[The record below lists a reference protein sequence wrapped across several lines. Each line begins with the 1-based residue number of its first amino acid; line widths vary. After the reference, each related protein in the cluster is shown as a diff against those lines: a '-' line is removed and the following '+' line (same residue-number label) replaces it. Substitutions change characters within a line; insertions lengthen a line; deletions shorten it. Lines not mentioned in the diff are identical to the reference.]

1 MDQTIP
7 AEGRALLDTLASGE
21 AKDYNV
27 ANGGGTFSSYADHPF
42 AGGHRAAGRYQFL
55 PSTWK
60 GIQKE
65 TGLGDFSPANQD
77 KGAWYLAQRDYK
89 AHTGRDL
96 QADLKS
102 GDPATI
108 ANIGRALHPTW
119 VSLND
124 SFSGKYRR
132 FLGRDAAPSSVPSS
146 APGTTV
152 GDAAYMAAEQRRAA
166 GSSQPGDADLMA
178 RYRQQQA
185 TPTHAATSLAHPQSH
200 PVRVELTDT
209 SAQKIHRYGHEQF
222 DRRIFGAVAARS
234 SAKMDRMF
242 NPSPLM
248 PNGIGPSSFNAI
260 TNHNTP
266 TVHQQ
271 IAINGVQDPYSISDH
286 LKVHATR
293 GVQDGIRTIQG
304 PSG

>member
-1 MDQTIP
+1 M
-7 AEGRALLDTLASGE
+7 LDTLASGE
-21 AKDYNV
+21 AKDYNI

-108 ANIGRALHPTW
+108 ANIGRELHSTW
-119 VSLND
+119 VSLNG
-124 SFSGKYRR
+124 SFSGKYQR
-132 FLGRDAAPSSVPSS
+132 FLGRDSAPAAAPSAVSSAQAPSS
-146 APGTTV
+146 QI
-152 GDAAYMAAEQRRAA
+152 GDNVMLAAEQRGAA
-166 GSSQPGDADLMA
+166 GRALPGDAALMA
-178 RYRQQQA
+178 EYHRQQASSTASKADTPIKVEVTKAPLDPAHQMLADVMRKGVVTRLPALSHALGVTPSLYQA
-185 TPTHAATSLAHPQSH
+185 YDHSRSL
-200 PVRVELTDT
+200 TN
-209 SAQKIHRYGHEQF
+209 SA
-222 DRRIFGAVAARS
+222 
-234 SAKMDRMF
+234 
-242 NPSPLM
+242 
-248 PNGIGPSSFNAI
+248 
-260 TNHNTP
+260 
-266 TVHQQ
+266 TVHQ
-271 IAINGVQDPYSISDH
+271 AINIHGIQDPHSIGDH
-286 LKVHATR
+286 LKIHAKR
-293 GVQDGIRTIQG
+293 GVQDSIRSIQG